1 MTRYLSAG
9 VSTAAALWAIPLR
22 RLWCAVVGHRVYR
35 WSEVGYQF
43 AVCLR
48 CSWEEKA

>member
-22 RLWCAVVGHRVYR
+22 LLACLLLGCDGYENVEALGTWR
-35 WSEVGYQF
+35 W
-43 AVCLR
+43 CLR
-48 CSWEEKA
+48 CGRDLP